1 MYLFPRQICI
11 WQKHKI
17 RHYQSSLSLSRG
29 TALQVKIPRQE
40 ERNHFSFK
48 KILMGF
54 HNLMEFHSWKL
65 KGSKQKNKKIGC
77 FVYVLVAKIYLC
89 INEQNKNIWSIL
101 PIFIKRNSTAREEIL
116 SRKGRKHFNF
126 QKWVMGFL
134 NFEGIPQLQAKKPA
148 SGNDFNVLLMYLF
161 QWHVYNG

>member
-11 WQKHKI
+11 WQEHKI

-65 KGSKQKNKKIGC
+65 KGSKQKKKKKKWMFCLCTCSQDI
-77 FVYVLVAKIYLC
+77 FVHKWTKQEHM
-89 INEQNKNIWSIL
+89 INPPNLYQEELHCKRRN
-101 PIFIKRNSTAREEIL
+101 PIKKREKTLQFSKMSHGFSKFWRNSTAPSEKTGK
-116 SRKGRKHFNF
+116 RKWF
-126 QKWVMGFL
+126 
-134 NFEGIPQLQAKKPA
+134 
-148 SGNDFNVLLMYLF
+148 
-161 QWHVYNG
+161 